1 MKAIAVHPGKAGSIH
16 LVNVPKPAV
25 DQVPDGRGV
34 LVRVLRVGVDGTD
47 KEINAAEYGAAPE
60 GDDFLIIGHENF
72 GVVEEVGPNVPDI
85 IRPGGYVVASVRR
98 PGSSIYGKIGL
109 QDFTTDDVYYERG
122 INLLHGYLTEYYVED
137 SNFVFPLPANLR
149 DVGVLLE
156 PTTVAEKG
164 INHAYEIQR
173 RLKVWEPRRACILG
187 SGTIGLL
194 MALAARLR
202 GLELTVFSLPERPYR
217 NADLVEELGGVY
229 FSSQERS
236 LAEVSAERGPFDL
249 MMDATGFSPLVW
261 EAAEVL
267 GKNGVLV
274 LSSITGGDPAGRD
287 PVGRDQPELRARQQ
301 GHGRH
306 RQRLAGRL
314 SQRRRRSD
322 QGRGAVPGLAG
333 AAADDA
339 DPGPRAVR
347 PDDPGPHR
355 RPRRDQG
362 LRGGEWFVSVEIYPP
377 ISDYALISDCH
388 SGALV
393 SKDGSVDWCTFHRFE
408 ARPVFG
414 RILDWA
420 KAGLFRIAPLD
431 DDYEATRRYLP
442 GTNVLETTFRTPTG
456 TLVLTDFFAFR
467 ESGVGES
474 HPDDQLIRIARCT
487 EGDALVLQSEL
498 PFGHAELS
506 ATQGNR
512 TLRAGEEAFV
522 VLTYQLPHE
531 LAPRR
536 LTRDEVHAKLE
547 ATSATWAAWADR
559 CTYEGPY
566 REQVVRS
573 ALVLKGLTNGPTGA
587 IVAAAT
593 TSLPEEVG
601 GERNWDY
608 RFSWLRDSALTLN
621 ALFATG
627 YTDEANAYMEWL
639 RRTTAGRA
647 SELQIMYGVGGER
660 LLPEVELDWLEG
672 YRGSRPVRIGNGAAQ
687 QFQLDT
693 FGERLGTA
701 WPYRRHGGEID
712 GTSCDFLSQVGGV
725 W

>member
-1 MKAIAVHPGKAGSIH
+1 M
-16 LVNVPKPAV
+16 
-25 DQVPDGRGV
+25 
-34 LVRVLRVGVDGTD
+34 
-47 KEINAAEYGAAPE
+47 
-60 GDDFLIIGHENF
+60 
-72 GVVEEVGPNVPDI
+72 
-85 IRPGGYVVASVRR
+85 
-98 PGSSIYGKIGL
+98 
-109 QDFTTDDVYYERG
+109 
-122 INLLHGYLTEYYVED
+122 
-137 SNFVFPLPANLR
+137 
-149 DVGVLLE
+149 
-156 PTTVAEKG
+156 
-164 INHAYEIQR
+164 
-173 RLKVWEPRRACILG
+173 
-187 SGTIGLL
+187 
-194 MALAARLR
+194 
-202 GLELTVFSLPERPYR
+202 
-217 NADLVEELGGVY
+217 
-229 FSSQERS
+229 
-236 LAEVSAERGPFDL
+236 
-249 MMDATGFSPLVW
+249 
-261 EAAEVL
+261 
-267 GKNGVLV
+267 
-274 LSSITGGDPAGRD
+274 
-287 PVGRDQPELRARQQ
+287 
-301 GHGRH
+301 
-306 RQRLAGRL
+306 
-314 SQRRRRSD
+314 
-322 QGRGAVPGLAG
+322 
-333 AAADDA
+333 
-339 DPGPRAVR
+339 
-347 PDDPGPHR
+347 
-355 RPRRDQG
+355 
-362 LRGGEWFVSVEIYPP
+362 SVEIYPP

-420 KAGLFRIAPLD
+420 KAGFFRIAPLD
-431 DDYEATRRYLP
+431 DDYEATRRYRP

-474 HPDDQLIRIARCT
+474 HPDHQLIRIARCT
-487 EGDALVLQSEL
+487 EGEVAVKVKFVPRFDYGLTTPRLETLADDLVVAYGGADALVLQSEL

-531 LAPRR
+531 LAPGR

-621 ALFATG
+621 ALFALG
-627 YTDEANAYMEWL
+627 YGEEAQAYVDWL
-639 RRTTAGRA
+639 KRTTAGRA

-672 YRGSRPVRIGNGAAQ
+672 YRGSRPVRIGNGAYS
-687 QFQLDT
+687 QFQLDV
-693 FGERLGTA
+693 FGELLDTV
-701 WPYRRHGGEID
+701 WIYRQHGGEID
-712 GTSCDFLSQVGGV
+712 DVFWEFLGRVAGAVIDRWRLPDQGIWEIRGEPRHFTYSKVMAWVALDRVVRIADLDGREGALDEWRANRDELRELIEREGVDPESGAFLQSFDDGGKLDASNLMIPIVGFVEHTDPRARATFERTIAELSADGFVYRYVTDGV
-725 W
+725 DGLSGDEATFAICSFWLVECLARAGETERARELFERLLGFCNDVGLLAEEIDPHSGELIGNFPQAFSHLGLIQAAIALDLPEESMSMMSPKATKEEVA